1 MTVLSQPP
9 AALLPAAT
17 HPPPASGATQ
27 TAEEP
32 AAWRR
37 PRLPALAAATL
48 VACGLAWWAWQ
59 LQGIPG
65 TGRGLAFSLL
75 AGAFFGFALQRSRFC
90 FYCITRDYLAHRD
103 ARGLLGLI
111 AALALGLLGYY
122 AVFGAFLPVPAPGR
136 LPPGAHIG
144 PVSWVLA
151 LGAATFGLGMAISG
165 SCISAHL
172 YRLGEGAFHSL
183 FALLGALAG
192 FGLGFVTWNPL
203 YTAVIRDAPVI
214 WLPHHLG
221 YGGSLALQLT
231 LLAALAAW
239 LLRNQGRHHAAASGT
254 AAPVSLLALLFSQ
267 RWPTYAGGLLIA
279 GLGAMAYFRVAP
291 LGVTAELGSIART
304 LADSLG
310 ALPARLE
317 GLDGFAGCAT
327 VIKQSLLSNN
337 GVFVA
342 ALVMASFA
350 SAILAG
356 DFLPVRLHPGTALRH
371 ALGGLLMGWGG
382 MLALGCTIG
391 TLLSGIMA
399 GAASGW
405 IFALFCLVGAWLGWR
420 LRQRA

>member
-1 MTVLSQPP
+1 M
-9 AALLPAAT
+9 
-17 HPPPASGATQ
+17 
-27 TAEEP
+27 
-32 AAWRR
+32 
-37 PRLPALAAATL
+37 
-48 VACGLAWWAWQ
+48 
-59 LQGIPG
+59 
-65 TGRGLAFSLL
+65 
-75 AGAFFGFALQRSRFC
+75 
-90 FYCITRDYLAHRD
+90 
-103 ARGLLGLI
+103 LGLI

-192 FGLGFVTWNPL
+192 FGLGFATWNPL
-203 YTAVIRDAPVI
+203 YAAVIRDAPVI

-239 LLRNQGRHHAAASGT
+239 LLRNQGRHHAATGGT
-254 AAPVSLLALLFSQ
+254 AAPVSLLALLFSW
-267 RWPTYAGGLLIA
+267 RWPAYAGGLLIA

-342 ALVMASFA
+342 ALVLASFA

-356 DFLPVRLHPGTALRH
+356 DFRPVRLHPGTALRH

-382 MLALGCTIG
+382 MLALGCTVG

-405 IFALFCLVGAWLGWR
+405 IFALFCLVGAWLGWW
-420 LRQRA
+420 LRQQA